1 MADSHTQYW
10 EERGRIWGK
19 GRKPCLIVSKGKA
32 VSRTSVKDAEKIK
45 EARGQYDITAAY
57 INMI

>member
-32 VSRTSVKDAEKIK
+32 VSRTSVKDAEHKVRRLK
-45 EARGQYDITAAY
+45 KPEV
-57 INMI
+57 NMI